1 MHHHWIQ
8 LIICP
13 SETQV
18 GFHVEMAAICCAR
31 HEVAVMH
38 KHGTPQHG
46 MFSTQNGQGRA
57 SQMQLRVQTSVHGV
71 VDEVRIK
78 VCRCMHRQQNG
89 VRVLVILSKMR
100 GSKLCTDDSTD
111 KQ

>member
-1 MHHHWIQ
+1 
-8 LIICP
+8 
-13 SETQV
+13 
-18 GFHVEMAAICCAR
+18 
-31 HEVAVMH
+31 MH

-78 VCRCMHRQQNG
+78 VCRCNP
-89 VRVLVILSKMR
+89 RVLGPPAPGCLPRFSSCAGVCVLP
-100 GSKLCTDDSTD
+100 L
-111 KQ
+111 